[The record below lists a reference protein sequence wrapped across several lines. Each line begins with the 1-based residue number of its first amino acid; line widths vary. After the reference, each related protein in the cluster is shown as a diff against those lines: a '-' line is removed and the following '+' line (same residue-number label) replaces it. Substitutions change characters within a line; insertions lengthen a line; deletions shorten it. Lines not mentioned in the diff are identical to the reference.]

1 MGKAKNIHAIMHFR
15 FVSIHLS
22 WVDILQSTNQMQT
35 HSKTTKKTEKGLVG
49 RKNYHYHFAIAFI
62 AYYSTVLNDFGRIYC
77 TACTFVRGSFHKFIF
92 LRFELLTFA
101 SCFQNEIYRESFGC
115 DLIFTIPSCGE
126 YYSNFH

>member
-49 RKNYHYHFAIAFI
+49 RKNYHYHFAIAFL
-62 AYYSTVLNDFGRIYC
+62 AYYSTVLMIS
-77 TACTFVRGSFHKFIF
+77 VEFIAPHVHLCVARSTNLSSYALNCSH
-92 LRFELLTFA
+92 LRAVSRMKYTENLLVVT
-101 SCFQNEIYRESFGC
+101 
-115 DLIFTIPSCGE
+115 
-126 YYSNFH
+126 